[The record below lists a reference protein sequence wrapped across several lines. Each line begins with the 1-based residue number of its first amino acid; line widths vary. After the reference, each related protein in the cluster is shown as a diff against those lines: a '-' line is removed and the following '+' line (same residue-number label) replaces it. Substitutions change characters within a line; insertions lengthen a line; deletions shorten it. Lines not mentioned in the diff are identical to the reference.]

1 MARLGET
8 LRAQRERKGISLEQA
23 ADDTR
28 IREKFLAALE
38 SGDYQSLPGAIYTK
52 GLLRNYA
59 DYLDVDS
66 NELVALFQVE
76 RGPAE
81 QPARQFE
88 PMRPI
93 MRRSVILTPAILLP
107 LVVLGGVALFVGYF
121 YYQFTAFATPPRIE
135 VIDPAG
141 DTIVDTPEL
150 VVRGRTVPDGRV
162 TVRVFPGPETIAD
175 VRPAANGTF
184 AVPVHLRPGANHIE
198 VQVLDAAGKTNLVS
212 RSVRLETVA
221 IPIEPP
227 PQLIV
232 EEPANS
238 STYTNAPVAV
248 SGRVDRVVTSL
259 AIVTCPTCASQ
270 PLAVTTDGRFRG
282 SINYPAG
289 THAVRFV
296 ARSATGGEVT
306 ETRTVTVA
314 FTAAVVTV
322 IIQGGDAWLL
332 ARVDGVQAE
341 GTGRIF
347 TNGTSATF
355 TGRQVTIRTGN
366 AGATTV
372 IYNGQLL
379 GTLGT
384 AGQVVDRTFTL
395 Q

>member
-141 DTIVDTPEL
+141 DAIVDTPEL

-232 EEPANS
+232 EQPANG

-248 SGRVDRVVTSL
+248 SGRVDRAVTSL
-259 AIVTCPTCASQ
+259 VINGQ
-270 PLAVTTDGRFRG
+270 PFAVTADGRFKG
-282 SINYPAG
+282 SINYAAG
-289 THAVRFV
+289 THAVRFL

-379 GTLGT
+379 GTLGV

>member
-8 LRAQRERKGISLEQA
+8 LRAQRERKGITLEQA

-59 DYLDVDS
+59 EYLDLES

-81 QPARQFE
+81 PTPRHQFE

-107 LVVLGGVALFVGYF
+107 LVVLAGVALFVGYF

-135 VIDPAG
+135 VLEPAG
-141 DTIVDTPEL
+141 DAISDTPEL
-150 VVRGRTVPDGRV
+150 TVRGRTVPDGRV
-162 TVRVFPGPETIAD
+162 TVRVFPGPQVIAAD
-175 VRPAANGTF
+175 IRPAPDGTF
-184 AVPVHLRPGANHIE
+184 SVTVQLRPGANHIE

-212 RSVRLETVA
+212 RSVRLEA
-221 IPIEPP
+221 IATPVDPA

-232 EEPANS
+232 EQPANG
-238 STYTNAPVAV
+238 STYTNAPVPI
-248 SGRVDRVVTSL
+248 SGRVDRAVASL
-259 AIVTCPTCASQ
+259 VINGQ
-270 PLAVTTDGRFRG
+270 PFAVTPDGRFSG
-282 SINYPAG
+282 SINYQAG
-289 THAVRFV
+289 THALRFV

-306 ETRTVTVA
+306 ETRTLTVS

-332 ARVDGVQAE
+332 AQVDGVQAE
-341 GTGRIF
+341 GTGRVLAS
-347 TNGTSATF
+347 GTSATF
-355 TGRQVTIRTGN
+355 SGRQVRIRTGN

-372 IYNGQLL
+372 IYNGQLI
-379 GTLGT
+379 GTLGA